1 MGLFFWFFLTILF
14 FSLAQCIVDLYELTT
29 PNLHLYVDPIVN
41 NVSYWRSLT
50 GHRFNLIYFPL
61 VARNLC
67 MICPNRCPCLLK
79 FALLA
84 KATQIFDFIF
94 ANLFKIYHS
103 VLHKSRTKSLGI
115 SHSLSIY
122 PGTYLTCQHF
132 PQHTIDFF
140 SVANY
145 YATF

>member
-1 MGLFFWFFLTILF
+1 M
-14 FSLAQCIVDLYELTT
+14 QY
-29 PNLHLYVDPIVN
+29 
-41 NVSYWRSLT
+41 VSYGRSLT
-50 GHRFNLIYFPL
+50 GHRFNLIDFPL

-94 ANLFKIYHS
+94 ANLFKICHS

-140 SVANY
+140 FLWPIIMLLSNVKRTDINH
-145 YATF
+145 FPPHH